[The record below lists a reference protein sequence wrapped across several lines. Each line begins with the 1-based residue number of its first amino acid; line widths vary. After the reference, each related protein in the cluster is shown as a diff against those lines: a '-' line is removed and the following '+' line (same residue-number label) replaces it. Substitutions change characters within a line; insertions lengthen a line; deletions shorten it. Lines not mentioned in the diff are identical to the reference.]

1 GASALA
7 VLRRLA
13 GLLEAVLLPLLGP
26 RVTGQEADLLQ
37 RRTVIGVDL
46 HQRAGDRQAQR
57 ARLAADAA
65 AAEVAEDVEAVGL
78 LDGLQRLADQLL
90 VHLVREVLLER
101 AAVELELAA
110 AGNQTHPHHGFL
122 PAPNGLRAATGGT
135 RRAGRGWR
143 LASEDGREVLA
154 ASRGLGG
161 GQGFLAQCALTC
173 AALLIWNGWGGCAA
187 CGCPGPAYTISFLAC
202 ARPSVFFGS
211 MPFT

>member
-1 GASALA
+1 EASPRLRLPSGRELAQPHRSGPPTTPPRKQVRTTQTPTRRVAGWASWTLGASALA

-26 RVTGQEADLLQ
+26 RVTGQEAGLLQ

-57 ARLAADAA
+57 ARLAADAT

-110 AGNQTHPHHGFL
+110 AGNQTH
-122 PAPNGLRAATGGT
+122 
-135 RRAGRGWR
+135 
-143 LASEDGREVLA
+143 
-154 ASRGLGG
+154 
-161 GQGFLAQCALTC
+161 
-173 AALLIWNGWGGCAA
+173 
-187 CGCPGPAYTISFLAC
+187 
-202 ARPSVFFGS
+202 
-211 MPFT
+211 